1 MINLKWNRDGAEIV
15 KGMFSKKTI
24 SNCLKEIRDVE
35 LKKNK
40 ISQDT
45 IFEKNNNQEY
55 VRYIPNAHHN
65 LKQFS
70 TLINSEVLSKSAKF
84 LNSKTFFWDTDFHS
98 RLGDDAKET
107 PPHQDSFLKCMQDGH
122 EHMLTCYVALSKIT
136 KKCNLMKIIRGSH
149 KNKTMK
155 HKRSSILGFSS
166 VIENDADL
174 LSKKLL
180 DKEVDIL
187 LSPGDALFFHS
198 KIIHYTKRRFK
209 LNKIKKRRMALSI
222 RIFGENIK
230 FSKSRKKIYI
240 ENVKYNRKFA
250 IKRGLTK
257 LSPTKTDPAYK

>member
-84 LNSKTFFWDTDFHS
+84 LNSKTFF
-98 RLGDDAKET
+98 LGY
-107 PPHQDSFLKCMQDGH
+107 G
-122 EHMLTCYVALSKIT
+122 LS
-136 KKCNLMKIIRGSH
+136 
-149 KNKTMK
+149 
-155 HKRSSILGFSS
+155 
-166 VIENDADL
+166 
-174 LSKKLL
+174 
-180 DKEVDIL
+180 
-187 LSPGDALFFHS
+187 
-198 KIIHYTKRRFK
+198 
-209 LNKIKKRRMALSI
+209 
-222 RIFGENIK
+222 
-230 FSKSRKKIYI
+230 
-240 ENVKYNRKFA
+240 
-250 IKRGLTK
+250 
-257 LSPTKTDPAYK
+257 